1 MCTSFTDK
9 FLLSFIPPFFLI
21 IIPFDCYYTS
31 DIEADTI
38 RCNRI
43 NLYLVRPNRICRPC
57 NFRSLYLL
65 LNTRSMERRI
75 PFIRQKIISTI
86 SFLTTIYLF
95 IICTRIIQILT
106 LHIMSNLLHRKVEY
120 YSNIKYQ
127 FKSAQIS
134 MLFIILRYF
143 NTGIKYLEVLKYLEI
158 FKYSYSMI

>member
-1 MCTSFTDK
+1 MYNVSESRLVLYFNVMCKKKKKEQITKDKKRYVRKKKTIRYTSVLRRLSTQYCKKIIDTMCTSFTDK

-38 RCNRI
+38 HCNRI

-75 PFIRQKIISTI
+75 PFIR
-86 SFLTTIYLF
+86 
-95 IICTRIIQILT
+95 
-106 LHIMSNLLHRKVEY
+106 
-120 YSNIKYQ
+120 
-127 FKSAQIS
+127 
-134 MLFIILRYF
+134 
-143 NTGIKYLEVLKYLEI
+143 
-158 FKYSYSMI
+158 